1 MSYLVFAR
9 KWRPKNFDEVVG
21 QDHITKT
28 LKSAIRSGKLA
39 HAYLFCGPQ
48 GVGKTS

>member
-9 KWRPKNFDEVVG
+9 KWRPRNFDEVVG

-28 LKSAIRSGKLA
+28 LKGAIRFNKLA
-39 HAYLFCGPQ
+39 IQNKPAVFAGD
-48 GVGKTS
+48 